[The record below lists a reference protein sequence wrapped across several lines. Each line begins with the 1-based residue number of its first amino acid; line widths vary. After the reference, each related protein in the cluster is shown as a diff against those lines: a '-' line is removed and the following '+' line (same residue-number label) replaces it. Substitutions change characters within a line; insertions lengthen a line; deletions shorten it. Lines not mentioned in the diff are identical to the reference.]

1 MARGARPLSADR
13 ISGRQ
18 GRVTRLARPVASCY
32 KDRAEN
38 APGRR
43 VSRIFKTIAL
53 TGKYRD
59 PRVGDSLLILAR
71 HLAAKGVRVVL
82 DPEIRMEFP
91 GIEVEALAEPELVDR
106 ADLVVAVGGD
116 GTMLYASRLVAGRDI
131 PLLGI
136 NRGRLGFL
144 ADITPGEMLRRLDE
158 VLAGDFDEERRMM
171 LEAVIDFGEHRS
183 RRALALNDVVVQ
195 KRDTGRMLDFENW
208 VDGVYV
214 NTHGGDGLVI
224 ATPTGSTAY
233 ALSGGGPIVHP
244 SLEAITLVPICPH
257 TLSDR
262 PIVIRGDSRIEVRV
276 LPRPDTRAEVSCD
289 GQALGDLGAGA
300 SLQVRA
306 AEERVL
312 LIHPRGHDYF
322 RLLRSKLH
330 WGRGSHSRFDGTA
343 ES

>member
-1 MARGARPLSADR
+1 M
-13 ISGRQ
+13 
-18 GRVTRLARPVASCY
+18 
-32 KDRAEN
+32 N
-38 APGRR
+38 RR
-43 VSRIFKTIAL
+43 FSTIAL

-59 PRVGDSLLILAR
+59 PRVGDSMLILAR
-71 HLAAKGVRVVL
+71 HLVAAGVRVLL
-82 DPEIRMEFP
+82 DPKIHMEFP
-91 GIEVEALAEPELVDR
+91 GIAVESLPDEALAEA
-106 ADLVVAVGGD
+106 ADLVIAVGGD
-116 GTMLYASRLVAGRDI
+116 GTMLFASRLVAGHDV

-158 VLAGDFDEERRMM
+158 VLAGEYEEERRLM
-171 LEAVIDFGEHRS
+171 LEATIENGEPA
-183 RRALALNDVVVQ
+183 RRALALNDVVLQ

-262 PIVIRGDSRIEVRV
+262 PIVIRADAQIELRV
-276 LPRPDTRAEVSCD
+276 LERPDTRAEVSCD
-289 GQALGDLGAGA
+289 GMPLGELRAGDR
-300 SLQVRA
+300 LCVRA
-306 AEERVL
+306 AAERVV

-330 WGRGSHSRFDGTA
+330 WGRGSQSRFDGATD
-343 ES
+343 

>member
-1 MARGARPLSADR
+1 M
-13 ISGRQ
+13 
-18 GRVTRLARPVASCY
+18 
-32 KDRAEN
+32 
-38 APGRR
+38 
-43 VSRIFKTIAL
+43 SRSFKTIAL

-59 PRVGDSLLILAR
+59 PRVGDSMLILAR
-71 HLAAKGVRVVL
+71 HLGAAGVRILL
-82 DPEIRMEFP
+82 DPAIKMDFP
-91 GIEVEALAEPELVDR
+91 DVAVEPVSELELGAA
-106 ADLVVAVGGD
+106 ADLVIAVGGD
-116 GTMLYASRLVAGRDI
+116 GTMLYASRLVAGRDV

-144 ADITPGEMLRRLDE
+144 ADITPGEMVRRLDE
-158 VLAGDFDEERRMM
+158 VLAGDYEEERRLM
-171 LEAVIDFGEHRS
+171 LEAVIDNGGPP
-183 RRALALNDVVVQ
+183 RRALALNDVVLQ

-208 VDGVYV
+208 IDGVYV

-262 PIVIRGDSRIEVRV
+262 PIVVRADARIEVRV

-289 GQALGDLGAGA
+289 GIALGDLAAGERL
-300 SLQVRA
+300 SVGA
-306 AEERVL
+306 AEERVV

-330 WGRGSHSRFDGTA
+330 WGRGSQSRFDGA
-343 ES
+343 PDG

>member
-1 MARGARPLSADR
+1 M
-13 ISGRQ
+13 
-18 GRVTRLARPVASCY
+18 
-32 KDRAEN
+32 
-38 APGRR
+38 
-43 VSRIFKTIAL
+43 SRHFQTIAL

-59 PRVGDSLLILAR
+59 PRVGDSMLILAR
-71 HLAAKGVRVVL
+71 HLAAAGVRVLL
-82 DPEIRMEFP
+82 DPGVRMEFP
-91 GIEVEALAEPELVDR
+91 GIPVDAVAEAQFGETAE
-106 ADLVVAVGGD
+106 LVVAIGGD
-116 GTMLYASRLVAGRDI
+116 GTMLYASRLVAGRDV

-158 VLAGDFDEERRMM
+158 VLAGDYDEDRRLL
-171 LEAVIDFGEHRS
+171 LEAVVDNGDS
-183 RRALALNDVVVQ
+183 PPRRALALNDVVLQ

-208 VDGVYV
+208 VNGAYV

-262 PIVIRGDSRIEVRV
+262 PIVIRADARIEVRV
-276 LPRPDTRAEVSCD
+276 LERPDTRAEVSCD
-289 GQALGDLGAGA
+289 GQPLGELGAGQR
-300 SLQVRA
+300 LLVQA
-306 AEERVL
+306 AEEKVV

-330 WGRGSHSRFDGTA
+330 WGRGSQSRFDGSS
-343 ES
+343 ED

>member
-1 MARGARPLSADR
+1 MS
-13 ISGRQ
+13 
-18 GRVTRLARPVASCY
+18 
-32 KDRAEN
+32 
-38 APGRR
+38 RR
-43 VSRIFKTIAL
+43 FATIAL

-59 PRVGDSLLILAR
+59 PRVGDSMLILAR
-71 HLAAKGVRVVL
+71 HLAGAGVRVLL
-82 DPEIRMEFP
+82 DPASAAEFADVP
-91 GIEVEALAEPELVDR
+91 VTPLREAEFCQA
-106 ADLVVAVGGD
+106 ADLVIAIGGD
-116 GTMLYASRLVAGRDI
+116 GTMLYASRLVAGMDI

-158 VLAGDFDEERRMM
+158 LLAGEYDEDRRLM
-171 LEAVIDFGEHRS
+171 LEAVIDNGNGAP
-183 RRALALNDVVVQ
+183 RRALALNDVVLQ
-195 KRDTGRMLDFENW
+195 KRATGRMLDFENW

-233 ALSGGGPIVHP
+233 ALSGGGPIIHP

-262 PIVIRGDSRIEVRV
+262 PIVIRADARIEVRV
-276 LPRPDTRAEVSCD
+276 LERPDTGAEVACD
-289 GQALGDLGAGA
+289 GLPLGELAAGERLLVA
-300 SLQVRA
+300 AAPEQV
-306 AEERVL
+306 V

-330 WGRGSHSRFDGTA
+330 WGRGSQSRFDGA
-343 ES
+343 LES

>member
-1 MARGARPLSADR
+1 MNRSF
-13 ISGRQ
+13 
-18 GRVTRLARPVASCY
+18 
-32 KDRAEN
+32 N
-38 APGRR
+38 
-43 VSRIFKTIAL
+43 TIAL

-59 PRVGDSLLILAR
+59 PRVGDSMLILAR
-71 HLAAKGVRVVL
+71 HLAAAGVRVLL

-91 GIEVEALAEPELVDR
+91 GTAVESLPEEELADA

-116 GTMLYASRLVAGRDI
+116 GTMLYASRLVAGRDV

-158 VLAGDFDEERRMM
+158 VLAGDFDEERRLM
-171 LEAVIDFGEHRS
+171 LEAVIDKGDGTP
-183 RRALALNDVVVQ
+183 RRALALNDVVLQ

-208 VDGVYV
+208 VNGVYV

-233 ALSGGGPIVHP
+233 ALSGGGPIIHP
-244 SLEAITLVPICPH
+244 SLDAITLVPICPH

-262 PIVIRGDSRIEVRV
+262 PIVIRSDAHIEVRV
-276 LPRPDTRAEVSCD
+276 LERPDTRAEVACD
-289 GQALGDLGAGA
+289 GQPLGELAAGERLLVQA
-300 SLQVRA
+300 A
-306 AEERVL
+306 AERVV

-330 WGRGSHSRFDGTA
+330 WGRGSQSRFDGATEA
-343 ES
+343 

>member
-1 MARGARPLSADR
+1 MNRSF
-13 ISGRQ
+13 
-18 GRVTRLARPVASCY
+18 
-32 KDRAEN
+32 N
-38 APGRR
+38 
-43 VSRIFKTIAL
+43 TIAL

-59 PRVGDSLLILAR
+59 PRVGDSMLILAR
-71 HLAAKGVRVVL
+71 HLAAAGVRVLL
-82 DPEIRMEFP
+82 DPDIRMEFP
-91 GIEVEALAEPELVDR
+91 GTAVESLPENELADA

-116 GTMLYASRLVAGRDI
+116 GTMLYASRLVAGWDV

-158 VLAGDFDEERRMM
+158 VLGGDFDEERRLM
-171 LEAVIDFGEHRS
+171 LEAVIDTGDGTP
-183 RRALALNDVVVQ
+183 RRALALNDVVLQ

-208 VDGVYV
+208 VNGVYV

-233 ALSGGGPIVHP
+233 ALSGGGPIIHP
-244 SLEAITLVPICPH
+244 SLDAITLVPICPH

-262 PIVIRGDSRIEVRV
+262 PIVIRSDACIEVRV
-276 LPRPDTRAEVSCD
+276 LERPDTRAEVACD
-289 GQALGDLGAGA
+289 GQPLGELAAGERLLVQA
-300 SLQVRA
+300 A
-306 AEERVL
+306 AERVV

-330 WGRGSHSRFDGTA
+330 WGRGSQSRFDGA
-343 ES
+343 SEA

>member
-1 MARGARPLSADR
+1 MSQR
-13 ISGRQ
+13 
-18 GRVTRLARPVASCY
+18 
-32 KDRAEN
+32 
-38 APGRR
+38 
-43 VSRIFKTIAL
+43 FKTIAL

-59 PRVGDSLLILAR
+59 PRVGDSMLILAR
-71 HLAAKGVRVVL
+71 HLAGAGARVLL

-91 GIEVEALAEPELVDR
+91 GIEVESLPEAELAEA
-106 ADLVVAVGGD
+106 ADLVIAVGGD

-158 VLAGDFDEERRMM
+158 VLAGDYDEDRRLM
-171 LEAVIDFGEHRS
+171 LEAVIDTDGEAP
-183 RRALALNDVVVQ
+183 RRALALNDVVLQ

-208 VDGVYV
+208 VDGIYV
-214 NTHGGDGLVI
+214 NTHGGDGIVI

-233 ALSGGGPIVHP
+233 ALSGGGPIIHP
-244 SLEAITLVPICPH
+244 SLDAITLVPICPH

-262 PIVIRGDSRIEVRV
+262 PIVIRADSSIEIRV
-276 LPRPDTRAEVSCD
+276 LERPDTRAEVACD
-289 GQALGDLGAGA
+289 GVPLGELAAGA
-300 SLQVRA
+300 RLRVRA
-306 AEERVL
+306 AREQVM

-330 WGRGSHSRFDGTA
+330 WGRGSQSRFDGATEA
-343 ES
+343 

>member
-1 MARGARPLSADR
+1 M
-13 ISGRQ
+13 
-18 GRVTRLARPVASCY
+18 
-32 KDRAEN
+32 
-38 APGRR
+38 
-43 VSRIFKTIAL
+43 SRSFKTIAL

-59 PRVGDSLLILAR
+59 PRVGDSMLILAR
-71 HLAAKGVRVVL
+71 HLAAAGVRVLL
-82 DPEIRMEFP
+82 DPAIEMPFPAAEATVASEEEI
-91 GIEVEALAEPELVDR
+91 GGA
-106 ADLVVAVGGD
+106 ADLVIAVGGD
-116 GTMLYASRLVAGRDI
+116 GTMLYASRLVAGRDV

-144 ADITPGEMLRRLDE
+144 ADITPGEMVRRLDE
-158 VLAGDFDEERRMM
+158 VLAGDFEEEHRLM
-171 LEAVIDFGEHRS
+171 LEAVIDNGEAPP
-183 RRALALNDVVVQ
+183 RRALALNDVVLQ

-208 VDGVYV
+208 IDGVYV

-262 PIVIRGDSRIEVRV
+262 PIVVRV
-276 LPRPDTRAEVSCD
+276 LPRPDARAEVSCY
-289 GQALGDLGAGA
+289 GVTLGELAAGERLSVA
-300 SLQVRA
+300 A
-306 AEERVL
+306 AEERVV

-330 WGRGSHSRFDGTA
+330 WGRGSQSRFDGTPDT
-343 ES
+343 